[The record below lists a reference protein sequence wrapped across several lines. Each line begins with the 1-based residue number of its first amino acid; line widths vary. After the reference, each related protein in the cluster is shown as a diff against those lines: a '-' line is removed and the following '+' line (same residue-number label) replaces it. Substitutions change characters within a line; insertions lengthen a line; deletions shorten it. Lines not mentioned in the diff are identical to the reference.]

1 MRYLFIIILSIFI
14 LNSKSIAQDT
24 QVIDSLKQVL
34 KTAKADTI
42 KLKALFS
49 LAGEYYLA
57 KPDSAIFYISN
68 ALELAQKITD
78 KKAIGEAYGWL
89 GYLVNKTDPGKAIEY
104 YNQSLEIRKE
114 LGDREGMATSL
125 NNLAYTYRQT
135 GNIPKALEYYSSSL
149 KLYEKEKNEQGIAES
164 YNNLSSLYIYIGDTI
179 KAIELNK
186 KSLELYAKN
195 NNKYGI
201 ATTNLWLGFIA
212 KNKGKYNEAL
222 DYFNTSLAIQNEI
235 GDVAGIASTYNN
247 IGIIYQY
254 LGEEARAL
262 DYFEKSLDIRE
273 SIMDLQGISFT
284 LVNIAYIQ
292 FKNNQTEKALQKGL
306 RAYEISKELGYIDN
320 IEKSAGLLKKIYK
333 KQGDYKKAFQY
344 FEEERAMHDSVMNK
358 DNFKKA
364 QKQQAKYEYDK
375 KSAVDSIAHSKEI
388 KIKNLEIT
396 KEKAIAE
403 RQRIIIG
410 LVIVGLVFVL
420 GFLFVLFR
428 MFVQK
433 KRANHLLSERN
444 IEIMAQKEEISSQ
457 RDEIVAQRD
466 VVIRQKDHI
475 EHIHTKLTDSINY
488 ANRIQTAV
496 LPDLGMV
503 LGQKNESGSRP
514 VDDFF
519 VLYRPKDIVSG
530 DFYWATMVNEFL
542 ILTVADCTGHGVP
555 GAFMSMLGLSFLNEI
570 VRKKEI
576 LQTDI
581 ILEQLRESV
590 IEALKQKGQAG
601 EQKDTILSSLSE
613 VKDGMDIALVVLNT
627 RTLQLQVSGAYNP
640 LLVISVE
647 KELIQTEPDKQ
658 PVAIHARISPFTSRT
673 LQLRKGDCLYL
684 MSDGYEDQFG
694 GPANKKF
701 KFLNL
706 KNLLLSIY
714 DKPMNEQCN
723 TLNSIFEEWRGENE
737 QIDDVTVMGIRL

>member
-1 MRYLFIIILSIFI
+1 MRYLFIITLSLFI
-14 LNSKSIAQDT
+14 LNSKSIAQNT

-68 ALELAQKITD
+68 ALELAQKISD

-104 YNQSLEIRKE
+104 YKQSLEIRKE

-125 NNLAYTYRQT
+125 NNLAYTYRQM

-222 DYFNTSLAIQNEI
+222 EYFNISLAIQNEI
-235 GDVAGIASTYNN
+235 KDVFGIASTYNN

-262 DYFEKSLDIRE
+262 DYFEKSLAIRE
-273 SIMDLQGISFT
+273 SINDRQGISFT
-284 LVNIAYIQ
+284 LVNIAHIQ

-306 RAYEISKELGYIDN
+306 RAYEISKELGFIDN
-320 IEKSAGLLKKIYK
+320 IERSAGLLKKIYK

-428 MFVQK
+428 MFIQK

-457 RDEIVAQRD
+457 RDEIISQRD
-466 VVIRQKDHI
+466 VVVRQKDHI

-488 ANRIQTAV
+488 AKRIQTAV
-496 LPDLGMV
+496 LPDLE
-503 LGQKNESGSRP
+503 LLLEDRTLP
-514 VDDFF
+514 VSDYF

-530 DFYWATMVNEFL
+530 DFYWATNSGGYL
-542 ILTVADCTGHGVP
+542 IFTVADCTGHGVP
-555 GAFMSMLGLSFLNEI
+555 GAFMSMLGVSFLNEI

-576 LQTDI
+576 YRANQ
-581 ILEQLRESV
+581 ILENLRSSV
-590 IEALKQKGQAG
+590 IEALQQKGQSG
-601 EQKDTILSSLSE
+601 EQQ
-613 VKDGMDIALVVLNT
+613 DGMDIALAVLNT
-627 RTLQLQVSGAYNP
+627 KTLELQYSGAYNP
-640 LLVISVE
+640 LIVISEEQGLVISN
-647 KELIQTEPDKQ
+647 PDKQ
-658 PVAIHARISPFTSRT
+658 PVAIHAKQTPFTNN
-673 LQLRKGDCLYL
+673 LIQLHKGDCIYL

-694 GPANKKF
+694 GPQNKKF
-701 KFLNL
+701 KFAQV
-706 KNLLLSIY
+706 KELLLSVY
-714 DKPMNEQCN
+714 QRPMNEQQKILE
-723 TLNSIFEEWRGENE
+723 TTFVKWKGEND
-737 QIDDVTVMGIRL
+737 QIDDVTIMGIRL